1 MGRIDRLRTVTM
13 ARIEAF
19 LASLEKPEMV
29 LPQLVKEM
37 ADTVAE
43 ATRAEAK
50 ALTAVTADRRR
61 LDAAS
66 GRVDRLRKGAKLA
79 VDAGEVETARQ
90 ALAAQIQAEHDLE
103 QCRARLATS
112 EAAYQAARD
121 VRQRICNQL
130 EQLKSRKDEILAR
143 VRTLRQRES
152 AHPRSRG
159 STQKRT
165 RNILD
170 LVSRMEVTVENE
182 EARLEIN
189 DRIRQTLGATFQ
201 HERAVELENDA
212 EVDRR
217 LEELRREAE
226 EETRT

>member
-1 MGRIDRLRTVTM
+1 MGRIDRLKTVTM

-19 LASLEKPEMV
+19 LASLENPEIV

-66 GRVDRLRKGAKLA
+66 GRVGRLRKGAKLA
-79 VDAGEVETARQ
+79 LDAGEVDTARQ
-90 ALAAQIQAEHDLE
+90 ALAAQIKAEQDLE
-103 QCRARLATS
+103 QCQATLATS
-112 EAAYQAARD
+112 EAAYQTARH
-121 VRQRICNQL
+121 VRQQIRNQL
-130 EQLKSRKDEILAR
+130 EQLKSRKEEILTR
-143 VRTLRQRES
+143 VRALRRREP
-152 AHPRSRG
+152 AHPRNRRAREK
-159 STQKRT
+159 QT
-165 RNILD
+165 RNILG
-170 LVSRMEVTVENE
+170 LIAKMEMKLDEE

-189 DRIRQTLGATFQ
+189 DQVRQTLGATFQ
-201 HERAVELENDA
+201 HERAMELENNA

-226 EETRT
+226 KDART